1 MVEQV
6 DSRGGQFS
14 QLGQQSAQEI
24 AQDDPTYVKIVAV
37 VNEMTLIFSP
47 QKWRIIN
54 RKRKVKG
61 EANHVCKNVP
71 SVRKRRYLFL
81 VPWNARPEELFV
93 AAMFQGRPVK
103 NQVDVVQQESQG
115 VSFFNLI
122 VLPFCLRFGFG
133 KYYFR
138 FLGIFRL

>member
-103 NQVDVVQQESQG
+103 N
-115 VSFFNLI
+115 
-122 VLPFCLRFGFG
+122 
-133 KYYFR
+133 
-138 FLGIFRL
+138 

>member
-1 MVEQV
+1 M
-6 DSRGGQFS
+6 
-14 QLGQQSAQEI
+14 
-24 AQDDPTYVKIVAV
+24 
-37 VNEMTLIFSP
+37 
-47 QKWRIIN
+47 
-54 RKRKVKG
+54 KG

-93 AAMFQGRPVK
+93 AAMFQGRPAK

-115 VSFFNLI
+115 VTFFNLI
-122 VLPFCLRFGFG
+122 ILPFRLRFGFG